1 MAAKKIP
8 RSKKWWSDRE
18 RAMSG
23 KERQTIIPENYPV
36 GGWKDLPTDPRD
48 LRPASNPMG
57 DPWFAQ
63 PRKDSLKTKTKKTTK
78 KVTGRSQFGRT
89 TKTLSAENPYSSVSA
104 TDFLK
109 KYYGGGLVNQ
119 INAATEAEKKNR
131 ALVGD
136 RRQRATD
143 IVPFYRDAKGGTF
156 KTAKGKTKPSAGR
169 YYSGQYNDPD
179 SFEGKRQLHIT
190 MPSTV
195 AKDQAGTWE
204 HEGGHH
210 LNLFN
215 PENFAK
221 IEGLLPK
228 GGELK
233 KAPPSATDN
242 YIHAFY
248 SPQELGEAMGRLQR
262 QWYANSKTDKK
273 RFPDGPRRMSDS
285 DFDRMMD
292 ANEYLPT
299 AFKGSGHRAKKGS
312 PLPPP
317 ASGRNSGHF
326 IRALRQYKLENPEKG
341 GALIDQLRKVKDS
354 FVDTGGSKFFPTENI
369 A

>member
-1 MAAKKIP
+1 MAKQKSS
-8 RSKKWWSDRE
+8 RRRE
-18 RAMSG
+18 RRPDEIRAMSG

-36 GGWKDLPTDPRD
+36 GGWKNFPADPRD
-48 LRPASNPMG
+48 LRPDETPEG
-57 DPWFAQ
+57 KPWFLEPKKYA
-63 PRKDSLKTKTKKTTK
+63 LKTK
-78 KVTGRSQFGRT
+78 SPSSFGKRGGGGKST
-89 TKTLSAENPYSSVSA
+89 VANPYASISA
-104 TDFLK
+104 RDFLE
-109 KYYGGGLVNQ
+109 KYYGENLLNQ

-143 IVPFYRDAKGGTF
+143 IVPFYRDTKGGTF

-179 SFEGKRQLHIT
+179 SFEGKRQLHIK
-190 MPSTV
+190 MPQKLTRG
-195 AKDQAGTWE
+195 DIGTWE

-221 IEGLLPK
+221 IEGLLPE

-292 ANEYLPT
+292 TNEYLPT

-312 PLPPP
+312 PIPPP
-317 ASGRNSGHF
+317 ASIRNSGHF

-341 GALIDQLRKVKDS
+341 GALIDQIRKVKDS